1 MRLPKKRESIGH
13 LLLIACFIAL
23 FYSNSFGNFFVW
35 NDWTLII
42 ENFFVRDWSNLPEI
56 FTSVFW
62 KPLVGEPSQIY
73 QPLLS
78 LSFMADFSLW
88 GLKPWG
94 YHLTNTILHG
104 ANSILSYFLARIYVT
119 PVTALMAALLFAVH
133 PIHTEAVTY
142 ISGRGELIMA
152 FFLLSGVLVF
162 LKSEKY
168 TSWPLYLVSL
178 PFFFLALLTK
188 ETAVIFPLL
197 LLAADVTAFPSAW
210 QSDPSRRL
218 ARQIGPLL
226 VLGAFYSLR
235 YVFVG
240 ITSMYPLPVTDFV
253 RPLLLVLKAVPL
265 YLGLLLFPS
274 NIHFLHPLHA
284 SSPLDLQIF
293 LAILLLAGAGWLLR
307 CAVKSG
313 NQAVRFAL
321 LWFLIGLAPLV
332 YFIGFSVPL
341 LEGWTYLPSVG
352 FVLIAALGLER
363 INRWAPSG
371 APLWLTLWIAVM
383 LGGVTFYRN
392 WDWKDDMQISLH
404 TIAASP
410 DDPVTL
416 RLLGNAYFRRGK
428 TPEAEK
434 TFQKGISLSPGEP
447 RLHES
452 LGRLYSFLGKG
463 GEALASYQR
472 MRELR
477 PQDPYSYWRIARFY
491 LDKRDFAEAEKYFAE
506 AARRFPYSSELRN
519 DLAQV
524 YYIQGKFDEARS
536 QLEAALRI
544 SPRSS
549 VLRENLERAL
559 RGSQSGQK

>member
-1 MRLPKKRESIGH
+1 VRLPKKRESIGH

-392 WDWKDDMQISLH
+392 WDWKDDMEISLH

-410 DDPVTL
+410 NNPLAL
-416 RLLGNAYFRRGK
+416 RLAGNAYMRHGN

-434 TFQKGISLSPGEP
+434 MFQKGLGLAPADPGLHRSLAAAY
-447 RLHES
+447 R
-452 LGRLYSFLGKG
+452 FMGKEADAVTHYQ
-463 GEALASYQR
+463 EALKSTLEEPYAYWLLGHYY
-472 MRELR
+472 LR
-477 PQDPYSYWRIARFY
+477 RGK
-491 LDKRDFAEAEKYFAE
+491 LVEAEKYFSE
-506 AARRFPYSSELRN
+506 AVRKFPYSSELHS
-519 DLAQV
+519 DLARAHHL
-524 YYIQGKFDEARS
+524 QGNLAAAETELR
-536 QLEAALRI
+536 AALRI
-544 SPRSS
+544 SPYST
-549 VLRENLERAL
+549 VLKANLETIL
-559 RGSQSGQK
+559 SQRKP